1 MLADPYSK
9 KRPRNYTDDEF
20 QAALALL
27 TDDNKHDHK
36 KRKPEYWSDSDNDD
50 WPKYDHN
57 NEHPY
62 DPTLKLLT
70 PNEQGDIN
78 NLQQP
83 TKETTYKQQPPS
95 KPLMPTGNVPATS
108 REILDYAIA
117 YRKDKPRARSIGGRK
132 TKRKAKRTAKRK
144 AKRTAKRKA
153 KRPTKSGCSTNT
165 AKRPTKSGCSTNT
178 AKRKKGGSG
187 KEQIPITKD
196 GLYLLPKTG
205 PKNHIV
211 EVEDPTAEQGHI
223 NNMAKVRG
231 TGTTPVYDPKTGLF
245 IQKK

>member
-27 TDDNKHDHK
+27 IDDNEHGHK

-70 PNEQGDIN
+70 PNEQAHID

-83 TKETTYKQQPPS
+83 TKETSKQQQPLS
-95 KPLMPTGNVPATS
+95 KPLRSAGNVPATNME
-108 REILDYAIA
+108 RLNYAIA
-117 YRKDKPRARSIGGRK
+117 SRKNKPRAYSIGGRK
-132 TKRKAKRTAKRK
+132 TKRKP
-144 AKRTAKRKA
+144 
-153 KRPTKSGCSTNT
+153 KRPTKSGCSTNKTKRAAKRAAKRT

-187 KEQIPITKD
+187 KEKIPITKD
-196 GLYLLPKTG
+196 GLYLLPGTG
-205 PKNHIV
+205 PNDHVVK
-211 EVEDPTAEQGHI
+211 VEDPTAPQGHI

-231 TGTTPVYDPKTGLF
+231 TGTTPVYHPETGLF
-245 IQKK
+245 K

>member
-27 TDDNKHDHK
+27 TDDNEHNHK

-83 TKETTYKQQPPS
+83 TKETHKQQPPS
-95 KPLMPTGNVPATS
+95 KPLRPTGNVPATS
-108 REILDYAIA
+108 MERLDYAIA
-117 YRKDKPRARSIGGRK
+117 YRKNKPRARSIGGRK
-132 TKRKAKRTAKRK
+132 TKRHAKRTAKRRAK
-144 AKRTAKRKA
+144 RRAKRTAKRRA
-153 KRPTKSGCSTNT
+153 KRT
-165 AKRPTKSGCSTNT
+165 AKR
-178 AKRKKGGSG
+178 
-187 KEQIPITKD
+187 
-196 GLYLLPKTG
+196 
-205 PKNHIV
+205 
-211 EVEDPTAEQGHI
+211 
-223 NNMAKVRG
+223 
-231 TGTTPVYDPKTGLF
+231 
-245 IQKK
+245 

>member
-27 TDDNKHDHK
+27 ANDNEHDNK
-36 KRKPEYWSDSDNDD
+36 KRKPEYWTDSDNDD

-78 NLQQP
+78 NPQQT
-83 TKETTYKQQPPS
+83 TKETPKPLPPS
-95 KPLMPTGNVPATS
+95 NPLKSAGNVPITNME
-108 REILDYAIA
+108 RLDYAIA

-132 TKRKAKRTAKRK
+132 TKRKTKRTAKR
-144 AKRTAKRKA
+144 
-153 KRPTKSGCSTNT
+153 T

-187 KEQIPITKD
+187 KEKIPITKD
-196 GLYLLPKTG
+196 GLYLLPGTG
-205 PKNHIV
+205 PNDHVVK
-211 EVEDPTAEQGHI
+211 VEDPTAEQGHI

-231 TGTTPVYDPKTGLF
+231 PGTTPVYDPETGLF
-245 IQKK
+245 IQKKI

>member
-1 MLADPYSK
+1 MLADPHSK
-9 KRPRNYTDDEF
+9 KRSRNTNEYTEEEF

-27 TDDNKHDHK
+27 TDKNEHDNK
-36 KRKPEYWSDSDNDD
+36 KRKPEYWSDEDD

-83 TKETTYKQQPPS
+83 PKETLKQQSPS
-95 KPLMPTGNVPATS
+95 KPLRPTGNVHATNME
-108 REILDYAIA
+108 RLDYAIA
-117 YRKDKPRARSIGGRK
+117 YRKKKPRARSIGGRK
-132 TKRKAKRTAKRK
+132 TKRSAKRK
-144 AKRTAKRKA
+144 TKRKL
-153 KRPTKSGCSTNT
+153 KRKTKCKT
-165 AKRPTKSGCSTNT
+165 KRKTKRT

-187 KEQIPITKD
+187 KDKIPITKD
-196 GLYLLPKTG
+196 GLYLIPGTG
-205 PKNHIV
+205 NHNDHIV
-211 EVEDPTAEQGHI
+211 EVEDPAAEQGDI
-223 NNMAKVRG
+223 NNVAKIRG

-245 IQKK
+245 IQK